1 MNKALINFL
10 HIKCASVEIV
20 RQIAGALVMQKQRDD
35 SVRDCVCYSR
45 AHVRDAEREGKLA

>member
-10 HIKCASVEIV
+10 HIKCTPVEIV
-20 RQIAGALVMQKQRDD
+20 SQIAGVLVTQKQRDD
-35 SVRDCVCYSR
+35 SVKMILPPR